1 MDVLNLMAK
10 ISLDSS
16 EYDKG
21 LDNASSKASSF
32 GTKLKKGV
40 TVAGKA
46 IVAGIG
52 VASTAVAGLVGTAVK
67 SFGDYEQL
75 VGGINTLYKDAS
87 DEMLAYANNAYKTAG
102 LSANEYMQTAI
113 DSSAAMIASLD
124 GDTKKAAKLT
134 DMAITDMADN
144 ANKMGTSMESLQNA
158 YKGFSRGNFTMLDNL
173 ALGFAGTKE
182 GMQELLDKAEELSG
196 VHYDISSY
204 ADIVQAIH
212 VVQEEMDIAGATA
225 EEAMGT
231 IQGSLNMTESAWQNL
246 VTGIA
251 NPDAD
256 LGQLISNFVDSAS
269 AFGENILP
277 VVEQAL
283 NGVAKLIEE
292 LLPKILERLPG
303 LINDLLPGLLDAATN
318 VITTLAQSLPE
329 LITSQLPVILDAI
342 IAVVEALLPQIPTIL
357 ESLLTAI
364 MNALGGLA
372 DKLPEIIPQIVELIV
387 GIADILLSN
396 IDKVLDV
403 AFKIIEGLAEGLI
416 KALPVLIQKL
426 PDIIKKLINAMINL
440 LVGGI
445 PKFIEMGIKLFV
457 SLVKELP
464 AIIAGIVE
472 AIPEIIDAILE
483 ALTGLE
489 VDLASIFQSAWEAI
503 VAVWSVVVD
512 FFSGIWNGISE
523 VFSGVITWFTDLF
536 SNAWNGIVGI
546 WNQVVGFFSGI
557 WNGIVGVFSSVGS
570 WFTGIFQSAWD
581 GITGIFNKLG
591 GFFSGVWDSIVG
603 IFKDAGVAVGDAIS
617 GAVKGAINAVLRGA
631 TGIINGFISAINTA
645 ISVINA
651 IPGVSISKLSKLD
664 APQLEKGG
672 ILERGQV
679 GILEGNGAEAVVPL
693 ERNSKWIRAVAR
705 DMQGEFNLA
714 GAGGDIIIPVYIG
727 TDRLDEMVVKANQ
740 IHNFRS
746 GGVGNV

>member
-113 DSSAAMIASLD
+113 DSSAAMIASLN

-158 YKGFSRGNFTMLDNL
+158 YKGFSRGNFQMLDNL

-196 VHYDISSY
+196 IHYDISSY

-231 IQGSLNMTESAWQNL
+231 IQGSLNMTKSAWQNL

-256 LGQLISNFVDSAS
+256 IGQLISNFVDSLS
-269 AFGENILP
+269 ALGTNLLP
-277 VVEQAL
+277 VIEQAL
-283 NGVAKLIEE
+283 IGVGELITKLVPIIVEKLPGIISDLLPKLIEA
-292 LLPKILERLPG
+292 G
-303 LINDLLPGLLDAATN
+303 FSLIEN
-318 VITTLAQSLPE
+318 LA
-329 LITSQLPVILDAI
+329 SQLPTVLQGLIDAI
-342 IAVVEALLPQIPTIL
+342 LEALSGI
-357 ESLLTAI
+357 
-364 MNALGGLA
+364 A
-372 DKLPEIIPQIVELIV
+372 DRVPEIVPQIVDVMLAIV
-387 GIADILLSN
+387 DILLNN
-396 IDKVLDV
+396 IDKVIEV
-403 AFKIIEGLAEGLI
+403 ALQIIVALGKGLIDALPKIVDKIPQII
-416 KALPVLIQKL
+416 KALVNAIIGAIPMIIDAGIQ
-426 PDIIKKLINAMINL
+426 
-440 LVGGI
+440 
-445 PKFIEMGIKLFV
+445 LFV
-457 SLVKELP
+457 ALVQNLP

-489 VDLASIFQSAWEAI
+489 VDLASVFQSAWEAI

-512 FFSGIWNGISE
+512 FFSGIWDGISA
-523 VFSGVITWFTDLF
+523 VFEGVADWFTELF
-536 SNAWNGIVGI
+536 SNAWDGITGI
-546 WNQVVGFFSGI
+546 WNTVTDWFSGI
-557 WNGIVGVFSSVGS
+557 WDGIKGVFEGVGT
-570 WFTGIFQSAWD
+570 WFTEKFQSAWD
-581 GITGIFNKLG
+581 GITGIFDKLG
-591 GFFSGVWDSIVG
+591 GFFSGVWDSVVG

-651 IPGVSISKLSKLD
+651 IPGVSISKLSKLE

-693 ERNSKWIRAVAR
+693 EKNSKWIRAVAR
-705 DMQGEFNLA
+705 DMQDEFNLA

-740 IHNFRS
+740 IHSFRS

>member
-113 DSSAAMIASLD
+113 DSSASMIASLN

-196 VHYDISSY
+196 IHYDISSY

-231 IQGSLNMTESAWQNL
+231 IQGSLNMTKSAWQNL

-256 LGQLISNFVDSAS
+256 LGQLISNFVDSLS
-269 AFGENILP
+269 ALGTNLLP
-277 VVEQAL
+277 VIEQAL
-283 NGVAKLIEE
+283 IGVGELITKLVPIIVEKLPGIISDLLPKLIEA
-292 LLPKILERLPG
+292 G
-303 LINDLLPGLLDAATN
+303 FSLIEN
-318 VITTLAQSLPE
+318 LA
-329 LITSQLPVILDAI
+329 SQLPTVLQGLIDAI
-342 IAVVEALLPQIPTIL
+342 LEALSGI
-357 ESLLTAI
+357 
-364 MNALGGLA
+364 A
-372 DKLPEIIPQIVELIV
+372 DRVPEIVPQIVDVMLAIV
-387 GIADILLSN
+387 DILLNN
-396 IDKVLDV
+396 IDKVIEV
-403 AFKIIEGLAEGLI
+403 ALQIIVALGKGLIDALPKIVDKIPQII
-416 KALPVLIQKL
+416 KALVKAIIGAIPMIIDAGIQ
-426 PDIIKKLINAMINL
+426 
-440 LVGGI
+440 
-445 PKFIEMGIKLFV
+445 LFV
-457 SLVKELP
+457 ALVQNLP

-617 GAVKGAINAVLRGA
+617 GAVKGAINAVLNGA
-631 TGIINGFISAINTA
+631 TGIINGFISAINGA
-645 ISVINA
+645 ISIINK
-651 IPGVSISKLSKLD
+651 IPGVSISKISKLE

-740 IHNFRS
+740 IHSFRS